1 VAHATRAGGPT
12 LEGVVIPPIPNPQSA
27 IDNRHFPGRP
37 AQQTPRASLNAP
49 FASVTV
55 PYASVTVSFAS
66 VTVSFASVTVP
77 VCLDVAV
84 SFRIP
89 HSEFRISSLV

>member
-1 VAHATRAGGPT
+1 VAHATCAGGPT

-66 VTVSFASVTVP
+66 VTGP